1 MSYLIDCALIGLVN
15 YSKQQA
21 VIVDQC
27 SYPWT
32 TGDGRTRHTSAG
44 SATLLGFL
52 AVATLAMLARARPE
66 AKRRPWLARSLPVME
81 GELKMV
87 YTRLLN

>member
-32 TGDGRTRHTSAG
+32 TGDGRTPLQALQRFWD
-44 SATLLGFL
+44 FL
-52 AVATLAMLARARPE
+52 P
-66 AKRRPWLARSLPVME
+66 PQ
-81 GELKMV
+81 
-87 YTRLLN
+87 RLQCWRVRVRKLSVVHG